1 MKPETAELEKTAFT
15 SEHRTFAEKEGY
27 DLVWSPYE
35 KGWWIS
41 TPRDPG
47 RAQAGAHGS
56 SGNTSSDGTYPP
68 TSEGETLMFDYFVK
82 PILGMIALCAFSLL
96 IVPSLGPLGPI
107 LIFALLCA
115 LAGKA

>member
-1 MKPETAELEKTAFT
+1 
-15 SEHRTFAEKEGY
+15 
-27 DLVWSPYE
+27 
-35 KGWWIS
+35 
-41 TPRDPG
+41 
-47 RAQAGAHGS
+47 
-56 SGNTSSDGTYPP
+56 
-68 TSEGETLMFDYFVK
+68 MFDYFVK